1 MLARRPSRKAL
12 LATGTAVAVLA
23 TGGAAYAYWS
33 AGGSG
38 SGSGT
43 VESATGTLTLSATF
57 PTAGLHPGGA
67 VPVTYRASNATD
79 TDLMLGAISATV
91 STTPSTCLASD
102 FSVNTVTANQVI
114 PANTANVL
122 VSATGTL
129 TFANT
134 SLNQD
139 ACKGATVTLT
149 LTS

>member
-1 MLARRPSRKAL
+1 MRARRPSRKTI
-12 LATGTAVAVLA
+12 LATGTAAAVLA
-23 TGGAAYAYWS
+23 SGGVAYAYWS

-38 SGSGT
+38 TGSGT
-43 VESATGTLTLSATF
+43 AESTTGTLVLSAAF

-67 VPVTYRASNATD
+67 VAVTYRASNATD
-79 TDLMLGAISATV
+79 TDLMLGSISGTV
-91 STTPSTCLASD
+91 STTPTTCLASD
-102 FSVNTVTANQVI
+102 FSLNTVTANQVI

-129 TFANT
+129 SFANT